1 MSGGHFEYKHHYIQD
16 IIDSIQ
22 KEIDCNKTP
31 NEEWY
36 CNNFNADTIQT
47 FKEALYHLNN
57 AYNYAHAIDYLLF
70 KKKNNMSATIKNHV
84 TWDDL
89 VRGINFLKNH
99 KIKTPM
105 SAKNYMP
112 YIEDAIWQQIK
123 KKEETVTI
131 TLSKSD
137 H

>member
-57 AYNYAHAIDYLLF
+57 AYNYAHAIDYLLCWDTSEDSHRKFLSNLF
-70 KKKNNMSATIKNHV
+70 KK
-84 TWDDL
+84 
-89 VRGINFLKNH
+89 
-99 KIKTPM
+99 
-105 SAKNYMP
+105 
-112 YIEDAIWQQIK
+112 
-123 KKEETVTI
+123 
-131 TLSKSD
+131 
-137 H
+137 